1 MVALPPRIDAL
12 KVDFCDFWFI
22 PRQLDMWTEL
32 RDAIVRA
39 VTQRE
44 LHHPC
49 FLKNLLHVQNAT
61 GCPIWLYTSPHS
73 GGPQSQVPATGV
85 TAPWHDSH
93 PYAPPLSWSRET
105 KRGLANSM
113 MVQFVNLFDYW
124 VRTRRTCS
132 QSTFSSYRGG
142 HMVMPPFDGEFTTLN
157 ISRCTIPGL
166 ASCQPR
172 ARAAIV
178 LLCCWFYC

>member
-1 MVALPPRIDAL
+1 MVALPLRIDAL

-32 RDAIVRA
+32 RDAIVSA

-61 GCPIWLYTSPHS
+61 GRPIWLYTSPHS

-132 QSTFSSYRGG
+132 QSHSQQLSGRTWLCLRLTANSQRLTF
-142 HMVMPPFDGEFTTLN
+142 PAAQFLDKLP
-157 ISRCTIPGL
+157 
-166 ASCQPR
+166 ASP
-172 ARAAIV
+172 V
-178 LLCCWFYC
+178 LGQL